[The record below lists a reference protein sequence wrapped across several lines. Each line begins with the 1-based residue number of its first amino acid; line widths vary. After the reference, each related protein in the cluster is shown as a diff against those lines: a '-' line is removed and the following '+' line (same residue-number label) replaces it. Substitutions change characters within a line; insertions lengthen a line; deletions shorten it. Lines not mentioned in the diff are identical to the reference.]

1 MTHTLFQAAGVA
13 IVVFIFWQIKL
24 RLSRGRKFSDFIIGD
39 DGRYSLSRLQA
50 VVWATIIMSHQF
62 TVFLIV
68 AIHNQ
73 VSSFQLVFAENALWL
88 LGISLGSY
96 VSVKGITINQAQ
108 KSGVPLRRYNPDL
121 SNLVTGENG
130 LDFSRFQMLAWTIL
144 GVSVYLVQCNSYDY
158 CLNDLVVAGKDLK
171 DIFTDKFLPDIS
183 GTFTILMGLSQGAY
197 IGKKLVPSYQVKTV
211 RTASLRALQAQ
222 ADTLEIEIK
231 YAQEGLAA
239 QKPSTL
245 SDREKI
251 EKDELDLR
259 LKQSTLAD
267 LRTQINEISR
277 ALSETE

>member
-1 MTHTLFQAAGVA
+1 MTHTLYQAAGIA

-62 TVFLIV
+62 TVFLIA

-108 KSGVPLRRYNPDL
+108 KSGAPLKHYKPEL

-130 LDFSRFQMLAWTIL
+130 LDFSRFQMLA
-144 GVSVYLVQCNSYDY
+144 
-158 CLNDLVVAGKDLK
+158 
-171 DIFTDKFLPDIS
+171 
-183 GTFTILMGLSQGAY
+183 
-197 IGKKLVPSYQVKTV
+197 
-211 RTASLRALQAQ
+211 
-222 ADTLEIEIK
+222 
-231 YAQEGLAA
+231 
-239 QKPSTL
+239 
-245 SDREKI
+245 
-251 EKDELDLR
+251 
-259 LKQSTLAD
+259 
-267 LRTQINEISR
+267 
-277 ALSETE
+277 